1 MCMSVYVYVYEN
13 VCVYVYTYM
22 CESVCRYTCHPIH
35 VEVIEC

>member
-1 MCMSVYVYVYEN
+1 MSVYVYAYEN